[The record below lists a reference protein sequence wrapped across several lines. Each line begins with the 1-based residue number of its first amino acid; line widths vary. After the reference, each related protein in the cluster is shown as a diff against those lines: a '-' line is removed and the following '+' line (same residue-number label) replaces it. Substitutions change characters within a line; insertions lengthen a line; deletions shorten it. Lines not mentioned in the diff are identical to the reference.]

1 MNLDWTAIR
10 PLNGSQA
17 AGFEELCA
25 QLARAESPA
34 GAKFERKGTPDAG
47 VECRTVLGEKRIIG
61 REANRNYQGALHIS
75 GAYTLGNDGPDGFL
89 KFRRD
94 RLGQQAETGTPN
106 AAHSASTF
114 QDAGSSPNSSDPPPR
129 EATPDR
135 AAEAE
140 GTET

>member
-17 AGFEELCA
+17 AGFEELFA
-25 QLARAESPA
+25 LLARAESPT
-34 GAKFERKGTPDAG
+34 GAEFERKGTPDAG

-89 KFRRD
+89 KFRRE
-94 RLGQQAETGTPN
+94 G
-106 AAHSASTF
+106 
-114 QDAGSSPNSSDPPPR
+114 AGSIGP
-129 EATPDR
+129 T
-135 AAEAE
+135 
-140 GTET
+140 G